1 MREKVSLELK
11 AEAYR
16 PSPQLKIAPKKRY
29 HLHISYKSCTFAAQT
44 KVCRHINIALLLFRV
59 QEKSLRN

>member
-11 AEAYR
+11 AEACR

-29 HLHISYKSCTFAAQT
+29 HLHISYKSCTFEGTLILEAT
-44 KVCRHINIALLLFRV
+44 VKKC
-59 QEKSLRN
+59 SL